1 MTHPTKSDTLKVTGA
16 TIYYEVRGSGPV
28 LVMIPGGPADAG
40 VFAGVAED
48 LAANYTVVAYDPR
61 GNSRSTFDG
70 APEEQRLD
78 IHGDDAARLIET
90 FGDSPAYVF
99 GSSGGG
105 QIGLNLAS
113 RHPGRVR
120 TLVAHEPPCL
130 RMLPDPSDALAG
142 IQEVYDTYRR
152 EGVGPGMQKFMQV
165 AGLGGGQRQPDA
177 SPQSEPGPQ
186 AREAFAR
193 IGGNLEYFLA
203 HGLRP
208 ISFAVPDVSALRAAG
223 VRVVVGVGETSGG
236 QLAHRTAMALAEK
249 LGTDPVSFPGDHG
262 GFGSHPDAFAEILH
276 RIFQGEGTARQAE
289 DSARRA
295 GEVRVGRGNDRRVSG
310 RH

>member
-1 MTHPTKSDTLKVTGA
+1 MTHPTRSHTLKVIGA

-40 VFAGVAED
+40 VFAAVAER
-48 LAANYTVVAYDPR
+48 LASNYTVVAYDPR

-78 IHGDDAARLIET
+78 VHGDDAARLIET
-90 FGDSPAYVF
+90 FGDDPAYVF

-105 QIGLNLAS
+105 QIGLNLAA
-113 RHPGRVR
+113 RDPGRVR

-130 RMLPDPSDALAG
+130 RMLADPSDALAD

-165 AGLGGGQRQPDA
+165 AGLGGGQQRQDA
-177 SPQSEPGPQ
+177 PPPSEPSPE
-186 AREAFAR
+186 AREAFTR

-203 HGLRP
+203 HGLKP
-208 ISFAVPDVSALRAAG
+208 ISFYFPDVSALRAAS
-223 VRVVVGVGETSGG
+223 VRVVVGIGETSGG

-249 LGTDPVSFPGDHG
+249 LGTVPVSFPGDHG
-262 GFGSHPDAFAEILH
+262 GYGSHPDAFAEILH
-276 RIFQGEGTARQAE
+276 RIFQGEGTDRQAE
-289 DSARRA
+289 GAELHA
-295 GEVRVGRGNDRRVSG
+295 GGVRVGRE
-310 RH
+310 

>member
-1 MTHPTKSDTLKVTGA
+1 MSNSRSPKRRTLKVTGA

-40 VFAGVAED
+40 VFAGAAEH
-48 LAANYTVVAYDPR
+48 LADHCTVVAYDPR

-78 IHGDDAARLIET
+78 VHGDDAARLIEI
-90 FGDSPAYVF
+90 FGDAPAYVF

-113 RHPGRVR
+113 RYPGRVR

-130 RMLPDPSDALAG
+130 RMLADPSEALVG

-165 AGLGGGQRQPDA
+165 SGLGGGRRQPDA
-177 SPQSEPGPQ
+177 PPQSEPSPE
-186 AREAFAR
+186 ARETFAR
-193 IGGNLEYFLA
+193 MRGNLEYFLA
-203 HGLRP
+203 HGLKP
-208 ISFAVPDVSALRAAG
+208 ISVYAPDVSALRAAS
-223 VRVVVGVGETSGG
+223 VRVVVGIGETSRG
-236 QLAHRTAMALAEK
+236 QLAHRTAM
-249 LGTDPVSFPGDHG
+249 G
-262 GFGSHPDAFAEILH
+262 G
-276 RIFQGEGTARQAE
+276 
-289 DSARRA
+289 
-295 GEVRVGRGNDRRVSG
+295 
-310 RH
+310 